1 MAMTPD
7 TRSILTSLRFM
18 KDSELQQYAAMH
30 KNDPFIFPLAFQES
44 QMRKQVRAEEQAKQQ
59 QPQAKVV
66 DQNLAAMAAEPL
78 PEDVGIAQLPANNL
92 QGIATGA
99 AGGIVAFDEGGEVP
113 RFNGTVGSMVGP
125 QYDFKAFLSQWGL
138 TPQNFN
144 SLDDFKKQELRDTY
158 KQMFVDSAP
167 TGQAGATTQAAARTP
182 TMTERG
188 IAAIGNA
195 ASSAGNYLKRGLGG
209 LGKISPW
216 AVIADTLYGPPP
228 EDYLERN
235 RRREAIERATKAGEA
250 FDPTTMA
257 SIGAGAKDLPAM
269 PANKDVFGGT
279 GATGAGGADQ
289 GGKTPP
295 PPAPP
300 KAPTVAPTTFKP
312 AEAPSLASAKELA
325 GQLLDAGEYKKNIQ
339 DYQKAEQDAVDAAR
353 LARKEG
359 KPEGKAY
366 EEYEKTLRDE
376 TADLGKRKGEAQGE
390 AWLTAGLAVLGG
402 SSPYALQNLSLAT
415 KGVEQY
421 RDAMKDIRKAT
432 RENAKGLADIAQARR
447 AEERGDWEKTQEFE
461 ERAST
466 RMSNARKFGV
476 EGIMGL
482 GVKNAELAGRAY
494 DTQVTQ
500 AGMDRRTFAE
510 LQSRENI
517 ARAQVAA
524 QIAAYNAPG
533 HQERLFSTL
542 GGGDVAK
549 GLGVYAKVMGPEAR
563 GEEANRAR
571 AFHDWSTS
579 YLLQQQY
586 KNFEDYYRLSG
597 AQSAVRKVPELMS
610 EPARQNRP

>member
-1 MAMTPD
+1 MAMNPQNVL
-7 TRSILTSLRFM
+7 SSLRM
-18 KDSELQQYAAMH
+18 MSDQQLQQYAAMH

-44 QMRKQVRAEEQAKQQ
+44 QTRKQMRAEAQQAQAA
-59 QPQAKVV
+59 PQEKVA
-66 DQNLAAMAAEPL
+66 DQALASMAAQPL
-78 PEDVGIAQLPANNL
+78 PEEVGIGALPARNL
-92 QGIATGA
+92 EGMA

-209 LGKISPW
+209 LGKVAPGF
-216 AVIADTLYGPPP
+216 AIAEGLFGPPP
-228 EDYLERN
+228 EEYLERK
-235 RRREAIERATKAGEA
+235 RREEALARATKAGEA

-269 PANKDVFGGT
+269 PVNKDVFGGT

-325 GQLLDAGEYKKNIQ
+325 GQLLDTGAYKKSIE

-494 DTQVTQ
+494 DTQITQ

-533 HQERLFSTL
+533 QQERLFSTL

-549 GLGVYAKVMGPEAR
+549 GLGVFSAAMGPGAR
-563 GEEANRAR
+563 GDEA
-571 AFHDWSTS
+571 
-579 YLLQQQY
+579 LLAKY
-586 KNFEDYYRLSG
+586 ADPIKLMTLKTTN
-597 AQSAVRKVPELMS
+597 PELYDYVQARLNARMMPNVMS
-610 EPARQNRP
+610 TPTGQPRP

>member
-78 PEDVGIAQLPANNL
+78 PEDVGIAQLPAKNL
-92 QGIATGA
+92 EGIATGA

-113 RFNGTVGSMVGP
+113 RYQNQGLVQYPGMLPMEGGTVLPTTSGFEGMSMSEFLDTLRRKAKGTLSDYFSKEREKANAQAMYGGP
-125 QYDFKAFLSQWGL
+125 KVPTKA
-138 TPQNFN
+138 
-144 SLDDFKKQELRDTY
+144 D
-158 KQMFVDSAP
+158 
-167 TGQAGATTQAAARTP
+167 
-182 TMTERG
+182 
-188 IAAIGNA
+188 IAALGNVGGFNTAYA
-195 ASSAGNYLKRGLGG
+195 AVPPVTDTPSAA
-209 LGKISPW
+209 P
-216 AVIADTLYGPPP
+216 
-228 EDYLERN
+228 
-235 RRREAIERATKAGEA
+235 
-250 FDPTTMA
+250 
-257 SIGAGAKDLPAM
+257 
-269 PANKDVFGGT
+269 
-279 GATGAGGADQ
+279 ADQ

-295 PPAPP
+295 PPAAPP

-312 AEAPSLASAKELA
+312 AEAPSIASAKELA

-339 DYQKAEQDAVDAAR
+339 DYQKAEQDAIDAAR
-353 LARKEG
+353 KAREEG
-359 KPEGKAY
+359 KPKGKAY
-366 EEYEKTLRDE
+366 EEYESTLRDE
-376 TADLGKRKGEAQGE
+376 MADLGKQKGEAQGE

-402 SSPYALQNLSLAT
+402 ASPYALQNLSLAT

-482 GVKNAELAGRAY
+482 GIKNAELAGRAY
-494 DTQVTQ
+494 DTQITQ

-510 LQSRENI
+510 LQSREKI
-517 ARAQVAA
+517 ANAQLGAPSGIEKLVSRIQADPKFA
-524 QIAAYNAPG
+524 EAY
-533 HQERLFSTL
+533 E
-542 GGGDVAK
+542 K
-549 GLGVYAKVMGPEAR
+549 YASIGPSVR
-563 GEEANRAR
+563 GEYGALQKYMTPQGEMSLRMLEAGTPEQKAQAKAIRQK
-571 AFHDWSTS
+571 
-579 YLLQQQY
+579 LQTMWMTPV
-586 KNFEDYYRLSG
+586 EVS
-597 AQSAVRKVPELMS
+597 SALP
-610 EPARQNRP
+610 

>member
-1 MAMTPD
+1 MAMNPQNVLSD
-7 TRSILTSLRFM
+7 LRM
-18 KDSELQQYAAMH
+18 MSDQQLQQYAAMH

-44 QMRKQVRAEEQAKQQ
+44 QMRKQMRSESQAM
-59 QPQAKVV
+59 QPPAPKVADQA
-66 DQNLAAMAAEPL
+66 LASMAAEPL
-78 PEDVGIAQLPANNL
+78 PEEVGIGALPAQNL
-92 QGIATGA
+92 EGMA

-113 RFNGTVGSMVGP
+113 RFNGTAGSFVGP
-125 QYDFKAFLSQWGL
+125 QFGLPELLKQLGITTQEFMAATPDQQKAIR
-138 TPQNFN
+138 
-144 SLDDFKKQELRDTY
+144 E
-158 KQMFVDSAP
+158 MAASAG
-167 TGQAGATTQAAARTP
+167 GQPAPAPAATATTPATTPRPP

-209 LGKISPW
+209 LGKVAPGL
-216 AVIADTLYGPPP
+216 AIAEGLFGPPP
-228 EDYLERN
+228 EEYLERK
-235 RRREAIERATKAGEA
+235 RREEALARATKAGEA

-269 PANKDVFGGT
+269 PVNKDVFGGA

-289 GGKTPP
+289 GGKTAPP
-295 PPAPP
+295 TALP
-300 KAPTVAPTTFKP
+300 KAPTVAPTAFKP

-325 GQLLDAGEYKKNIQ
+325 GQLLNTGEHKAEIEK
-339 DYQKAEQDAVDAAR
+339 YQKAEQDAIDAAR

-376 TADLGKRKGEAQGE
+376 TADLGKQKGEAQGE

-402 SSPYALQNLSLAT
+402 SSPFALQNLSLAT
-415 KGVEQY
+415 KGVDQY

-510 LQSRENI
+510 LQSRERI
-517 ARAQVAA
+517 ANAQLA
-524 QIAAYNAPG
+524 APG
-533 HQERLFSTL
+533 AQERFFATL
-542 GGGDVAK
+542 GTDPTGAAAK
-549 GLGVYAKVMGPEAR
+549 GLAAYAAAMGPGAR
-563 GEEANRAR
+563 GDEALLAKY
-571 AFHDWSTS
+571 ADPIKLMTLKST
-579 YLLQQQY
+579 
-586 KNFEDYYRLSG
+586 N
-597 AQSAVRKVPELMS
+597 PELYDYVQARLNARMMPGVMS
-610 EPARQNRP
+610 TPGAGPVRN

>member
-1 MAMTPD
+1 MAMNPQNVL
-7 TRSILTSLRFM
+7 SSLRM
-18 KDSELQQYAAMH
+18 MSDQQLQQYAAMH

-44 QMRKQVRAEEQAKQQ
+44 QTRKQMRAEAQQAQAA
-59 QPQAKVV
+59 PQEKVA
-66 DQNLAAMAAEPL
+66 DQALASMAAQPL
-78 PEDVGIAQLPANNL
+78 PEEVGIGALPAQNL
-92 QGIATGA
+92 EGMA

-113 RFNGTVGSMVGP
+113 RYQNQGLVQYPGMLPMEGGTVLPTTSGFEGMSMGEFLDTLRRKAKGTFSDYFSKEREKANAQAMYGGP
-125 QYDFKAFLSQWGL
+125 K
-138 TPQNFN
+138 
-144 SLDDFKKQELRDTY
+144 
-158 KQMFVDSAP
+158 AP
-167 TGQAGATTQAAARTP
+167 TKAD
-182 TMTERG
+182 
-188 IAAIGNA
+188 IAALGNVGGFNTAYA
-195 ASSAGNYLKRGLGG
+195 AVPPVTDTPSAAPGN
-209 LGKISPW
+209 
-216 AVIADTLYGPPP
+216 
-228 EDYLERN
+228 
-235 RRREAIERATKAGEA
+235 
-250 FDPTTMA
+250 
-257 SIGAGAKDLPAM
+257 
-269 PANKDVFGGT
+269 
-279 GATGAGGADQ
+279 Q
-289 GGKTPP
+289 GGKKLPP
-295 PPAPP
+295 GPP

-325 GQLLDAGEYKKNIQ
+325 GQLLDTGAYKKSIE

-376 TADLGKRKGEAQGE
+376 TADLGKRKSEAQGE

-415 KGVEQY
+415 KGVDQY

-494 DTQVTQ
+494 DTQITQ

-510 LQSRENI
+510 LQSREKI
-517 ARAQVAA
+517 ANAQLA
-524 QIAAYNAPG
+524 APG
-533 HQERLFSTL
+533 AQERLFSTL

-549 GLGVYAKVMGPEAR
+549 GLGVYASTMGPEAR
-563 GEEANRAR
+563 GIQGLLAKYADPIKLQTLKATDPDLYNFVRA
-571 AFHDWSTS
+571 
-579 YLLQQQY
+579 Q
-586 KNFEDYYRLSG
+586 LSMQMMPNVMSKPTG
-597 AQSAVRKVPELMS
+597 AVRD
-610 EPARQNRP
+610 

>member
-113 RFNGTVGSMVGP
+113 RFNGTAGSFVGP
-125 QYDFKAFLSQWGL
+125 QYDFRSFLQQMGISPQQFLSSSPLDQK
-138 TPQNFN
+138 NIRDMFN
-144 SLDDFKKQELRDTY
+144 QTHG
-158 KQMFVDSAP
+158 AP
-167 TGQAGATTQAAARTP
+167 QAAAPATGATP
-182 TMTERG
+182 AQT
-188 IAAIGNA
+188 AA
-195 ASSAGNYLKRGLGG
+195 K
-209 LGKISPW
+209 
-216 AVIADTLYGPPP
+216 
-228 EDYLERN
+228 
-235 RRREAIERATKAGEA
+235 
-250 FDPTTMA
+250 PTTMWE
-257 SIGAGAKDLPAM
+257 SIKQGLRRIRPGGLAALDLGTYHGALNENEDAELAKRWKGAA
-269 PANKDVFGGT
+269 FGHVPL
-279 GATGAGGADQ
+279 GATDASLGAVPTVPVANAGDKGVGGADQ

-325 GQLLDAGEYKKNIQ
+325 GQLLDTGAYKKSIE

-533 HQERLFSTL
+533 QQERLFSTL

-549 GLGVYAKVMGPEAR
+549 GLGVYASTMGPEAR
-563 GEEANRAR
+563 GIQGLLAKYADPIKLQTLKATDPDLYNFVRA
-571 AFHDWSTS
+571 
-579 YLLQQQY
+579 Q
-586 KNFEDYYRLSG
+586 LSMQMMPNVMSKPTG
-597 AQSAVRKVPELMS
+597 AVRD
-610 EPARQNRP
+610 